1 MTSEDAARFIRETNL
16 ANIKCILDVT
26 TMTMENETVDAY
38 FDNLGDRLT
47 YVHLSDGPGQ
57 HLYPG
62 NGSYDL
68 DGFLERL
75 RVNGYQ
81 GVIAL
86 EIKDPSCIYR
96 PNTATDRSIQWLE
109 SRGLWPQIVNRK
121 EE

>member
-1 MTSEDAARFIRETNL
+1 M
-16 ANIKCILDVT
+16 
-26 TMTMENETVDAY
+26 
-38 FDNLGDRLT
+38 
-47 YVHLSDGPGQ
+47 
-57 HLYPG
+57 
-62 NGSYDL
+62 
-68 DGFLERL
+68 ERL